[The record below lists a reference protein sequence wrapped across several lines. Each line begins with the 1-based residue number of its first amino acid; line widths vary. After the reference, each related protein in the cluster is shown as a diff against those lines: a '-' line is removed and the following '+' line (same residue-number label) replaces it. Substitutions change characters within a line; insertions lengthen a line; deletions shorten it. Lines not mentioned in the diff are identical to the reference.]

1 MENNVLNTITARFTL
16 HTTGTS
22 LTPAE
27 GFQYITVKGDPKS
40 ERPGASC
47 TVPIIPCDVVVQW
60 ALENPEVAAMIAGI
74 ATQAQRDIIRN
85 ALANGAKPGS
95 SLSVADVQSDAVFT
109 FLKTSGAAAL
119 RLTKESLDRLIP
131 AFRTATAN
139 RWAAVKGVS
148 DTLSELEILNGSRAT
163 QERYILVLQSVKSE
177 GIITP
182 ADAESLRRL
191 LAMVIESGGEEA
203 AIARLVLAKLAALE
217 AKREALLGGDIEDL

>member
-1 MENNVLNTITARFTL
+1 MEITARFTL
-16 HTTGTS
+16 HATGTS

-27 GFQYITVKGDPKS
+27 GFQYVTVKGDPKS
-40 ERPGASC
+40 QRPGASC
-47 TVPIIPCDVVVQW
+47 VVPAIPFDTILEW
-60 ALENPEVAAMIAGI
+60 ATESAEVAALIEGI
-74 ATQAQRDIIRN
+74 ATQAQRDIIRT

-95 SLSVADVQSDAVFT
+95 SLATADVESSAVLH
-109 FLKTSGAAAL
+109 FLKTSGAAAM
-119 RLTKESLDRLIP
+119 RLTKESMDKLIP
-131 AFRTATAN
+131 AFRSAVAI
-139 RWAAVKGVS
+139 RWAEVKGVS
-148 DTLSELEILNGSRAT
+148 DSLSELEILNGSRAT

-191 LAMVIESGGEEA
+191 LAMVMESDGEEA